1 MKQND
6 EWIKRVYTADNMGD
20 MPSAMPVEVNGKVEY
35 DYSAQNKFLIEKI
48 TAKFEAAK
56 LPF

>member
-1 MKQND
+1 MKQGE
-6 EWIKRVYTADNMGD
+6 EWIKRVYTVDNMGK
-20 MPSAMPVEVNGKVEY
+20 MPPAMPVEVNGKVEY

-48 TAKFEAAK
+48 SAKFDAAK